1 MRRILR
7 AVNVGRVN
15 SVRLGDALHSLTLTE
30 ISLLPFGG
38 AQHVGHVQAIGALLS
53 LLSATT
59 SLEGAVVELLGFNG
73 VLFTRVSELR
83 SAALGRFRA
92 GRAATRHWLRP

>member
-30 ISLLPFGG
+30 ISLLPLG
-38 AQHVGHVQAIGALLS
+38 ARSVSFMLQAIGALLS
-53 LLSATT
+53 LLSA
-59 SLEGAVVELLGFNG
+59 SSGLGSIY
-73 VLFTRVSELR
+73 LTRSKRMLIPT
-83 SAALGRFRA
+83 LGRKPSFMVSY
-92 GRAATRHWLRP
+92 HC